1 MSDHDSGWARSFSGV
16 VAAAATPMT
25 PSGDVDPDGIHRL
38 TGFLIERGVD
48 ALMVCGTTGEFPVL
62 SARERS
68 SATAVFVQA
77 AGGRVPVIAHVGDL
91 SVGRARRLA
100 YEAAAAGASAL
111 AAMTPYLLAHS
122 QAAIEGHLRDIAR
135 TVPELPFFAYLY
147 PRAAGQTLP
156 VDRFAA
162 LMEEPNVAGVKLSVE
177 RLGEV
182 LPFLELAPDRCVMC
196 GNDTLMPAF
205 VAAGGRAV
213 VSGNATAVPE
223 VVVEAFRALVAG
235 EEPGSAHALLQDAA
249 AASMGAPDRLK
260 EILRLRGLDLGPARV
275 RTHLP
280 GERAGDDRP
289 ARLVEAVGP
298 ARVEAGRANASAP
311 PGPTP

>member
-1 MSDHDSGWARSFSGV
+1 MIYDRSGWTRSFSGV

-25 PSGDVDPDGIHRL
+25 SSGEVDPGGIHRL
-38 TGFLIERGVD
+38 TGFLVDRGVD
-48 ALMVCGTTGEFPVL
+48 GLMVCGSTGEFPAL
-62 SARERS
+62 TAEERS
-68 SATAVFVQA
+68 SATAAFVEA
-77 AGGRVPVIAHVGDL
+77 VGGRVPVIAHVGDL
-91 SVGRARRLA
+91 SVDRARRLA
-100 YEAAAAGASAL
+100 YDAAAAGATAL
-111 AAMTPYLLAHS
+111 SSLTPYYLAHS
-122 QAAIEGHLRDIAR
+122 PAAIGEHLRSIAR

-177 RLGEV
+177 RLDEL
-182 LPFLELAPDRCVMC
+182 LPFLELAPDLCVMS
-196 GNDTLMPAF
+196 GNDVLMPRF

-223 VVVEAFRALVAG
+223 VVVGAFRAFAAG
-235 EEPGSAHALLQDAA
+235 EDPGPLQRLLEDAA
-249 AASMGAPDRLK
+249 AVSLGAPDRLK

-280 GERAGDDRP
+280 KEVEGD
-289 ARLVEAVGP
+289 RLALLIEAVGP
-298 ARVEAGRANASAP
+298 VRSESDAASRAGP
-311 PGPTP
+311 PSR